1 MLWSRASHLNWALC
15 TKYEGEVEVEEFIIA
30 IVTLL
35 GGFFL
40 GKKQERW
47 KSKTEIERKKKKLFC
62 LIRDLESR
70 RVKDLQSINSA
81 FCSAILE
88 EENLI
93 NQGQFKILS
102 LPKKIEGK
110 PIEDTF
116 YSVIENL
123 EIGYRNGV
131 RALLANIE
139 AVNEQLVFIGEKFS
153 SQIKLTSSDLIKI
166 HGQIIIYSY
175 LVHELNIKK
184 ERYIY
189 NGMSNQEVL
198 EVAAKAFD
206 VNYHIDDIVAERLK
220 HITKR

>member
-1 MLWSRASHLNWALC
+1 A
-15 TKYEGEVEVEEFIIA
+15 KYEGEVEMKEFIIA

-40 GKKQERW
+40 GKQQERW
-47 KSKTEIERKKKKLFC
+47 KSKIEIERKKKKLFC

-88 EENLI
+88 EVSLI
-93 NQGQFKILS
+93 NQGQFKLLS
-102 LPKKIEGK
+102 LPTKIEGK

-116 YSVIENL
+116 NSVIEDF
-123 EIGYRNGV
+123 EIGYRDGV

-139 AVNEQLVFIGEKFS
+139 AVNKQLVFIGEKFN
-153 SQIKLTSSDLIKI
+153 SQIKLTSSDLNEI

-184 ERYIY
+184 ERYIH

-206 VNYHIDDIVAERLK
+206 INYHIDDIVAEKLK